1 MKNEDITFVREG
13 GRVFL
18 FFIVGDIYQFLY
30 LLENQTREGVCLAR
44 ECDRIDLQTEAGGH
58 RLN

>member
-1 MKNEDITFVREG
+1 M
-13 GRVFL
+13 FL
-18 FFIVGDIYQFLY
+18 FFIVGDISQFLY